1 MINWL
6 FKHSESGVTH
16 PNIHMGNVA
25 DDVVL
30 VVENWER
37 GDAFVVHEL
46 EGICKRFIA
55 TESTH

>member
-1 MINWL
+1 
-6 FKHSESGVTH
+6 
-16 PNIHMGNVA
+16 MGNVA

-37 GDAFVVHEL
+37 SDAFVVHEL
-46 EGICKRFIA
+46 EGIREELIA